1 MTSSET
7 LTLDIGQIIARY
19 LDPARLTQYWEL
31 LMAENA
37 KVNLVSRET
46 SRAEFDRMVA
56 ESLMPLDFVSENF
69 SSYLDIGS
77 GGGLPSIIMLLSGR
91 IHGPAWLVERTQKKT
106 AALGRLLEAL
116 ALQALPIPSTFEEV
130 KITQKFDLMTL
141 RYVKLT
147 PQLLRRILPALSPNG
162 VFAYYAKPEFDL
174 SHLNATVIPYRIDS
188 EEFVKSLTLFRR

>member
-1 MTSSET
+1 MTRSET
-7 LTLDIGQIIARY
+7 LALNIGDIITRH
-19 LDPARLTQYWEL
+19 LDPVRLSQYWEL

-46 SRAEFDRMVA
+46 TLAEFNRMVA
-56 ESLMPLDFVSENF
+56 ESLMPLDLVSKNF

-91 IHGPAWLVERTQKKT
+91 IQGPAWLVERTQKKT
-106 AALGRLLEAL
+106 AALSRMLDVLS
-116 ALQALPIPSTFEEV
+116 LQAQPIPETFEEV
-130 KITQKFDLMTL
+130 PLTRKFDLITL

-147 PQLLRRILPALSPNG
+147 PQLLRRILPALAPTG
-162 VFAYYAKPEFDL
+162 VFAYYAKPAFDF

>member
-7 LTLDIGQIIARY
+7 FTLDIGQIIARY

-31 LMAENA
+31 LLAENV

-46 SRAEFDRMVA
+46 SRVEFDRMVA
-56 ESLMPLDFVSENF
+56 ESLMPLDLVTGNF
-69 SSYLDIGS
+69 GSYLDIGS
-77 GGGLPSIIMLLSGR
+77 GGGLPSIIMLMSGR

-106 AALGRLLEAL
+106 AALGRMLEVL
-116 ALQALPIPSTFEEV
+116 SLQAQPIPETFEEV
-130 KITQKFDLMTL
+130 PLTRKFDLITL

-147 PQLLRRILPALSPNG
+147 PQLLRRILPALAPTG
-162 VFAYYAKPEFDL
+162 VFAYYSKLEFDL
-174 SHLNATVIPYRIDS
+174 SHLNTTVIPYRIGS